1 MTGIII
7 KTPEQIEGIRKASRL
22 TAQTL
27 DMIGKYIKPGVST
40 LELDNIMNTFILS
53 NGGKSACINYL
64 GNNKWANHPSAYKR
78 CTCISLND
86 VICHGVPSADVILK
100 EGDILNIDVTTIVD

>member
-27 DMIGKYIKPGVST
+27 DMIGKYIKPGV
-40 LELDNIMNTFILS
+40 
-53 NGGKSACINYL
+53 
-64 GNNKWANHPSAYKR
+64 
-78 CTCISLND
+78 
-86 VICHGVPSADVILK
+86 
-100 EGDILNIDVTTIVD
+100 